1 MFVQLLYRY
10 SHSRVKH
17 LARKREGMDKP
28 LTAGADGS
36 RLRQWLVRLDD
47 LRVETLEDDGR
58 FPPERSEIAATVQ
71 AAGNQPAHQLH
82 RRLVVLV
89 HEPVS
94 RLIELVELLGDD
106 CVYHLEIDPE
116 VLVRNQVVKDRRP

>member
-1 MFVQLLYRY
+1 MAVVGGNGSFG
-10 SHSRVKH
+10 STTF
-17 LARKREGMDKP
+17 A
-28 LTAGADGS
+28 S
-36 RLRQWLVRLDD
+36 RLSKTMVDFR
-47 LRVETLEDDGR
+47 
-58 FPPERSEIAATVQ
+58 RSEAKIAATVQ